1 MPPAP
6 EPEEHLGDGGRLWS
20 WRLPWQL
27 LHNLRNK
34 NNHDDDN
41 DDVGVNDDDIE
52 DGGVDDDDGDGG
64 DGDGDDD
71 EGSLEY
77 NRML

>member
-6 EPEEHLGDGGRLWS
+6 EPEEHLGDGWRLWS

-34 NNHDDDN
+34 NNPDDDN
-41 DDVGVNDDDIE
+41 D
-52 DGGVDDDDGDGG
+52 DGGVDDDDDGG
-64 DGDGDDD
+64 DDGDGDDD